1 MEHRPN
7 SLLFGFQFSG
17 LVTRG
22 VFFGGPMTLLIGIDT
37 WNAGWQVDVSDGRMS
52 ESIPSEAYEAI
63 GLVMV
68 HAGGF
73 RTNAPYFAE
82 LEQALRAIVQRG
94 SADMADESSIVGL
107 LSMCKT
113 SDSRYDSDGLRPFF
127 NHWRR
132 VHPSPMNLRK
142 IERTFGRSSGTS
154 VMSVRRLPSGPTLRP
169 RGVST
174 SWIPARRW
182 HRCRKRLDGDMAIA
196 RRREEE

>member
-1 MEHRPN
+1 MEHRTN

-52 ESIPSEAYEAI
+52 ESIPSEAYDAI

-68 HAGGF
+68 NAGGF

-94 SADMADESSIVGL
+94 SADMADESSILGL

-142 IERTFGRSSGTS
+142 IERTFGAVVRNQCYERQTTAIWSDVATPRSLDFLDPRQAMAS
-154 VMSVRRLPSGPTLRP
+154 MSQAT
-169 RGVST
+169 
-174 SWIPARRW
+174 
-182 HRCRKRLDGDMAIA
+182 
-196 RRREEE
+196 